1 MLSTG
6 ASTSCAARPNLSEI
20 YFVARDWL
28 PISLAT
34 PFGLGID
41 LDDRFREILEHLCRP
56 VARAA
61 HTFDKT
67 ADSFRRPRRLVGQ
80 ALQFGRDDGETFT
93 SFACPRGF
101 DRGIERQKVGL
112 RRYVADQLTSLS
124 DLARRSAEA
133 SRSGRP
139 HSKPARQRRSRPNS
153 YPAFRLRPSR

>member
-6 ASTSCAARPNLSEI
+6 ASTSCAARAILSEI
-20 YFVARDWL
+20 SLVARDWL
-28 PISLAT
+28 HISPAT
-34 PFGLGID
+34 LFGPGID
-41 LDDRFREILEHLCRP
+41 LGDRFREILEHLCRP

-80 ALQFGRDDGETFT
+80 ALHFEREDGETFI

-101 DRGIERQKVGL
+101 DRIIERQKVGL

-124 DLARRSAEA
+124 DLARRLPKLLDQVACI
-133 SRSGRP
+133 R
-139 HSKPARQRRSRPNS
+139 N
-153 YPAFRLRPSR
+153 LL

>member
-1 MLSTG
+1 MLSIG

-124 DLARRSAEA
+124 DLAYRLPNLLDQVARIRNLRDSVV
-133 SRSGRP
+133 RDQTRIP
-139 HSKPARQRRSRPNS
+139 H
-153 YPAFRLRPSR
+153 FV

>member
-6 ASTSCAARPNLSEI
+6 ASTSCAARLNLSEI

-124 DLARRSAEA
+124 DLAHRLPKLLDQVARIRNLPDSVV
-133 SRSGRP
+133 RDQTRIP
-139 HSKPARQRRSRPNS
+139 H
-153 YPAFRLRPSR
+153 FV